1 MDSYDLNVPRS
12 PAVHRRSSLYVKSHE
27 GQPGSLFS
35 SIREPSIVQR
45 DSNDVMQEHQS
56 LDKVT
61 DTQEMLSIRHRGHS
75 IGAVASSVPGA
86 SKKAKL
92 RALGLVLDSNASE
105 H

>member
-1 MDSYDLNVPRS
+1 MVSYDLKVPSS

-35 SIREPSIVQR
+35 SITEPSIVQR
-45 DSNDVMQEHQS
+45 NSNDVMQEHQS
-56 LDKVT
+56 LEEVR

-75 IGAVASSVPGA
+75 IGAVASVPGA

-92 RALGLVLDSNASE
+92 RALGLVFDSNASE
-105 H
+105 Q